1 MEDERRRDL
10 KVLGQLRVDLCHEPG
25 SLFRPHGVHV
35 FYGRCAASGAP
46 LLDALGDPRANAA
59 ASVLLHGRRLSEGIT
74 PGRGWGV
81 TSRERGEAPTSAPS
95 SESCLIARRRSAALA
110 ASVRNHLRAS
120 ALPAR

>member
-10 KVLGQLRVDLCHEPG
+10 KVLRQLRVDLCHEPG
-25 SLFRPHGVHV
+25 SLFRPQGVHV
-35 FYGRCAASGAP
+35 FYGSGGP
-46 LLDALGDPRANAA
+46 PRHPPPPSLGDPRANAA

-74 PGRGWGV
+74 PCRGWGV

-95 SESCLIARRRSAALA
+95 SESGPIARRRSAALA
-110 ASVRNHLRAS
+110 ASVRNHPRAS